1 MTFNFPTP
9 HHHDLAA
16 NKDDLPFRGNWDPDR
31 QVLARAIT
39 SWSALVMLK
48 LSPAWMLGLLGAS
61 ALAVPLAAQATTLG
75 PAAARCDANA
85 SAVLVEV
92 AGFKARSGTLR
103 VQIYAAN
110 AKTYLE
116 KKQWLER
123 VEVPVAK
130 SGAMRVCL
138 PVSKPGSYV
147 VSVRHDLNGNGKSD
161 RSDGGGLS
169 GNPDMALSDFIFK
182 RKPKLA
188 ATSFAVGEST
198 RRVPVTLNY
207 INGLSFDPVS

>member
-1 MTFNFPTP
+1 MSKLTP
-9 HHHDLAA
+9 AA
-16 NKDDLPFRGNWDPDR
+16 
-31 QVLARAIT
+31 
-39 SWSALVMLK
+39 
-48 LSPAWMLGLLGAS
+48 MLGLLGAS

-75 PAAARCDANA
+75 AAAARCDANA
-85 SAVLVEV
+85 TAVLVEV
-92 AGFKARSGTLR
+92 AGFKARTGTLR

-138 PVSKPGSYV
+138 PVSKPGNYV

-188 ATSFAVGEST
+188 ATSFTVGTST

-207 INGLSFDPVS
+207 VNGLSFDPVS